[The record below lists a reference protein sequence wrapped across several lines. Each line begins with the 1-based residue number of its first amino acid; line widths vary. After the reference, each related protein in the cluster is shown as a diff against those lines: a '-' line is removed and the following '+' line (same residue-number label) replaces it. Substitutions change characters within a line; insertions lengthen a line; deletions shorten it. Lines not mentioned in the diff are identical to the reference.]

1 MTQILPML
9 QLQPLLDQTQ
19 QQQQQQQQT
28 SNGQQWIIINNP
40 NDLALLNGGVQL
52 MTTSNTVVNTTNSEP
67 SMNGEAPTT
76 TTAPSRRK
84 EPASKRAKL
93 SEQKSVIFKEIISN
107 GVMSEQNTDAD
118 AVTGEP
124 SDEADEDDMSSTTL
138 KEKKKRTPCD
148 CPNCIKYIAFVNH
161 CYLRLILHSNV
172 LSSQV

>member
-9 QLQPLLDQTQ
+9 QLQPLLDQT

-52 MTTSNTVVNTTNSEP
+52 MTTTSNTVVNTTNSEP

-76 TTAPSRRK
+76 TTTAATRRK
-84 EPASKRAKL
+84 EPAPKRAKL

-107 GVMSEQNTDAD
+107 GVMSEQNTDAG

-124 SDEADEDDMSSTTL
+124 SDEADEDDMSSTAL
-138 KEKKKRTPCD
+138 KGKKKRTPCD
-148 CPNCIKYIAFVNH
+148 CPNCIKYIAFVNQY
-161 CYLRLILHSNV
+161 YLQFSLF
-172 LSSQV
+172 

>member
-9 QLQPLLDQTQ
+9 QLQPLLDQT

-67 SMNGEAPTT
+67 SINGETATSTT
-76 TTAPSRRK
+76 TTAPTRRK
-84 EPASKRAKL
+84 EPAPKRAKL

-124 SDEADEDDMSSTTL
+124 SDEADEDDMSSTAL
-138 KEKKKRTPCD
+138 KGKKKRTPCD
-148 CPNCIKYIAFVNH
+148 CPNCIKYIAFFNH
-161 CYLRLILHSNV
+161 YYFQLQIISKI
-172 LSSQV
+172 